1 MGRESSGEEEG
12 ELAEDLVAQ
21 GGQGVFDL
29 APAVSFVHEPG
40 QGQPADVLA
49 CGLAAHGHP
58 FPDLPQGKPGLGLQE
73 LEDLDPAVV
82 GHSLEHPFQLP
93 ENRRVHIGLDHEK

>member
-1 MGRESSGEEEG
+1 
-12 ELAEDLVAQ
+12 VAQ

-29 APAVSFVHEPG
+29 APAVSLADEPG
-40 QGQPADVLA
+40 QGETADVLTG
-49 CGLAAHGHP
+49 GLAAHGHP

-73 LEDLDPAVV
+73 LEDLNPAVV